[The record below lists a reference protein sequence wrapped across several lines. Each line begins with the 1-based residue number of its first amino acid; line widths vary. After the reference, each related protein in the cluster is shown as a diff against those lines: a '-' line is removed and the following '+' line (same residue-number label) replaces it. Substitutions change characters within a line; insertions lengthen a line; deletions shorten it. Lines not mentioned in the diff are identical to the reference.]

1 MFSGQIIIEII
12 YSNLNKKKKVTRTTN
27 SAHILSESDEFG
39 TSVSSL
45 ETNSMA
51 GSNSEFPLAD
61 IAKTNEIKLENLSF
75 HEKLGSGQF
84 GDVYRGSFK
93 KNVIIASISLTNEYS
108 VSRVSFNFKLSIRID
123 WIDIW
128 ICSLCKCTCIDL
140 QEICYPLYS

>member
-1 MFSGQIIIEII
+1 M
-12 YSNLNKKKKVTRTTN
+12 
-27 SAHILSESDEFG
+27 SESDEFG

-93 KNVIIASISLTNEYS
+93 KNVIISRQFLSLMNTQCQELASILSFQFGLTELIFEFVVS
-108 VSRVSFNFKLSIRID
+108 VNVPVLIFKKFVTHCTHRWNSTFIYILVS
-123 WIDIW
+123 
-128 ICSLCKCTCIDL
+128 
-140 QEICYPLYS
+140 